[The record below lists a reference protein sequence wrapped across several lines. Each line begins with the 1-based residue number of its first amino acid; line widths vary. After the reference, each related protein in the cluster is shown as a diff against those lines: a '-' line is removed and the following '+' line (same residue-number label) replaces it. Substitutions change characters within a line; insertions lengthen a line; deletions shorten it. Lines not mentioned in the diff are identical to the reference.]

1 MHITRFPRPLL
12 PPFLFSFFLSQSQ
25 KLQVSSA
32 ALNVSEGEKG
42 PKKRERSRVGGL
54 ESLAPYEG
62 SKRERERA
70 FRRGMRRRRRQHVGR
85 TLWHNGPSHFSFSHI
100 FSFSV
105 SPSLPPSLLP
115 RKRRPIPRKVAPR
128 ARNSRLFLHNREESS
143 PFFSILLPLIPPY
156 PAA

>member
-62 SKRERERA
+62 SKREREREL
-70 FRRGMRRRRRQHVGR
+70 FVGD
-85 TLWHNGPSHFSFSHI
+85 
-100 FSFSV
+100 
-105 SPSLPPSLLP
+105 
-115 RKRRPIPRKVAPR
+115 VA
-128 ARNSRLFLHNREESS
+128 
-143 PFFSILLPLIPPY
+143 
-156 PAA
+156 AAACRSDALA